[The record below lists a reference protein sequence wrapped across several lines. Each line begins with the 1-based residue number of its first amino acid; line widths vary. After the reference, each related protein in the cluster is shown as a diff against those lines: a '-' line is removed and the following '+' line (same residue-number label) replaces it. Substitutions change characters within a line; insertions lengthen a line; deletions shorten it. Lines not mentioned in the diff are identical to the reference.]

1 MKRTSRPTAEY
12 SQQHN
17 WRTLASLR
25 AIVVLFGDAPV
36 SNALLG
42 IGGKT

>member
-1 MKRTSRPTAEY
+1 VKRTSRPTAEY

-17 WRTLASLR
+17 WRTLATLR
-25 AIVVLFGDAPV
+25 AIVLFGDAPV

>member
-12 SQQHN
+12 SQHN